1 MAKNTG
7 NGGRVGAVKDRS
19 QFLTKNGVYLKRD
32 SDGKFLSGKTS
43 GPYKGVTKENTDTK
57 LNKKN

>member
-32 SDGKFLSGKTS
+32 SDGKFLSGKGT
-43 GPYKGVTKENTDTK
+43 PYKGVTKENTDTK
-57 LNKKN
+57 LTKKN